1 MNEPIQRRD
10 AEAQREGKRTSLSN
24 GLLVFV
30 GLVALL
36 LAVLLGWQ
44 SWKYIRLRV
53 EVALAE
59 EQVRTFDE
67 ARIKALN
74 SDVVTEAA
82 GLLDYVQYYYPSG
95 SKQRI
100 GSHLDR
106 MVELARTNA
115 SQEIIAYLRLKTGED
130 LGAKPQAW
138 IEKYSKNK

>member
-1 MNEPIQRRD
+1 MNNNIQRED
-10 AEAQREGKRTSLSN
+10 AETQRSEKKTSFSN

-30 GLVALL
+30 GLGALL
-36 LAVLLGWQ
+36 LAILLGWQ
-44 SWKYIRLRV
+44 LWNHIRLRV
-53 EVALAE
+53 EVALGE

-74 SDVVTEAA
+74 SDVTEAA

-115 SQEIIAYLRLKTGED
+115 SREIIAHLLLKTGED
-130 LGAKPQAW
+130 LGTTPQAW
-138 IEKYSKNK
+138 IEKYAENK